1 MPRTPTGNPRGRPVG
16 SGTLGPQTR
25 LTVRIPTDL
34 FDRLEAYAE
43 GRAYT
48 RGAPQLAK
56 CVREAIEHYLVCPD
70 KRQTIN
76 VPETA
81 GAPDDDPSTCST
93 QVPALAV
100 AMPQASETP
109 SSATPAPLPE
119 RREPAVKATLA
130 LPEDIV
136 KIAEARAQYD
146 RLSERAFIQLLYDR
160 GIYRHRAKDGH
171 EVPLPHSTYR
181 DWIQQAREAGLL

>member
-1 MPRTPTGNPRGRPVG
+1 M
-16 SGTLGPQTR
+16 LGPQTR

-48 RGAPQLAK
+48 RGAPQLAR

-70 KRQTIN
+70 KRQTKTIPQSHEDNNGRTINEPQPHEDTSRQTSN
-76 VPETA
+76 VPEAA
-81 GAPDDDPSTCST
+81 GG
-93 QVPALAV
+93 
-100 AMPQASETP
+100 
-109 SSATPAPLPE
+109 
-119 RREPAVKATLA
+119 PAVTTTPA
-130 LPEDIV
+130 LPEAIV

-146 RLSERAFIQLLYDR
+146 TLSERAFIQLLYDR
-160 GIYRHRAKDGH
+160 GIYRHRAKDGL

-181 DWIQQAREAGLL
+181 DWMQQAREAGLL